1 MNDPVDREP
10 EDESQGEDGEGP
22 ENNWIAGLN
31 LGATDKVIAG
41 LVLGIALLAMIMA
54 AWDFSGL

>member
-10 EDESQGEDGEGP
+10 EDEAQGEDGEAL
-22 ENNWIAGLN
+22 ENNWIARLN